1 MLTIVAKK
9 QFKNLVEQVLHTP
22 GNYRG
27 GILEMAMV
35 FDACLPPKV
44 LQQLSAEITGILKGH
59 SEVFRNVR
67 LNTIHWQ
74 SDQTLVKEVTPLP
87 YLQMGRYFD
96 GCVQVLE
103 QKRLESLAAQLKL
116 YYARSK
122 LILIFTDGSFV
133 IGNENALREAL
144 QPFLGRKLIY
154 ITYQQHDGAESIQI
168 LRRIEKRQT

>member
-1 MLTIVAKK
+1 MLTIIEKK
-9 QFKNLVEQVLHTP
+9 QFKNLVEQVLHTQ

-35 FDACLPPKV
+35 FDASLPPQV
-44 LQQLSAEITGILKGH
+44 LRQLSAEITGILKSH

-74 SDQTLVKEVTPLP
+74 SDETLVKKVTPLP
-87 YLQMGRYFD
+87 YLQMGGYFD
-96 GCVQVLE
+96 DCVQA
-103 QKRLESLAAQLKL
+103 QKKKRLECLAAQLKL

-122 LILIFTDGSFV
+122 LILIFTGGSCV
-133 IGNENALREAL
+133 IEDEDALREAF

-154 ITYQQHDGAESIQI
+154 ITYQQHDGGESIKI
-168 LRRIEKRQT
+168 SRRIEKRQT